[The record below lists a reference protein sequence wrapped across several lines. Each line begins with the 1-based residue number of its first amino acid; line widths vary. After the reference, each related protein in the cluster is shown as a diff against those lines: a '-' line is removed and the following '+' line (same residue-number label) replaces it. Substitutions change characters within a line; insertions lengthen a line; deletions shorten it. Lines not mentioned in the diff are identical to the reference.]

1 MSKKIILKLF
11 DRLLD
16 DEIFLIDFR
25 KKGIEKSYFSAL
37 FKEVHKKT
45 YCIFEL
51 IINYISNKSR
61 RLVTVQVAQKVRPYK

>member
-1 MSKKIILKLF
+1 MSKKIKLKLF

-37 FKEVHKKT
+37 FKEVH
-45 YCIFEL
+45 
-51 IINYISNKSR
+51 
-61 RLVTVQVAQKVRPYK
+61 